1 MPVPGDRRLQVV
13 AVPDP
18 ARAACL
24 AACSPTP
31 PALAEAPAL
40 LACCLGPAAGEDPP
54 GVELA
59 AGGAVRTLVL
69 GLHALGAVAAFHP
82 AGPAGRPELAAAL
95 GLEPG
100 WEPLGLLAA
109 GRLGT

>member
-1 MPVPGDRRLQVV
+1 VPVPGGRRLEVV
-13 AVPDP
+13 PVPDP
-18 ARAACL
+18 AREACL

-31 PALAEAPAL
+31 PGLAGAPAL
-40 LACCLGPAAGEDPP
+40 LACCLGPPATEDEP

-69 GLHALGAVAAFHP
+69 GLHALGVVAVFHP
-82 AGPAGRPELAAAL
+82 AGPALAAAL

-109 GRLGT
+109 GHLGERS